1 MIDHIVKTLGV
12 PEPIPA
18 DVDRKLAVL
27 LLAGWRDGRG
37 PAYLRLARALSTQIR
52 AGRLA
57 VGSRLPTERDLAR
70 SLGVSRTSVV
80 SAYSALREEG
90 AIVSRQ
96 GAGTWVAGED
106 LPAPKEAAGPP
117 LLREVGPDQA
127 ALCDFA
133 SGIGT
138 AHPWAAEVIAGAGW
152 LDELAQQMERPGYLA
167 FGLPALREAIAD
179 HYRKT
184 GLPTRADQIV
194 VTTGAQQAL
203 SVIATALAEP
213 GGLAGV
219 QNPTYSGALDAFAA
233 TGLLPVPLAAG
244 PDVDG
249 KALAYAMTRH
259 RLRLAYL
266 IPTCH
271 SPTGAVMSLSTREEV
286 ASVAAAHD
294 VPIVDDTT
302 LAGLRLAGDPP
313 PVLASFAPT
322 APILTVGSLSKLT
335 WPGLRIGWI
344 RVPDR
349 QLAAVAAVK
358 KALDLGT
365 SVVSQVIAARLVA
378 GLPEAAARRRER
390 LLESLDCIEKL
401 LRDQLPE
408 WRWHRPDGGYLLWIA
423 LPAGDGAGF
432 AAVAQRYGVP
442 VLPGWLSSPN
452 NTHTDRIRLCYSHP
466 PELLRQAVPRLAQA
480 WRAYLS

>member
-1 MIDHIVKTLGV
+1 MKKTAD
-12 PEPIPA
+12 PEPIRA
-18 DVDRKLAVL
+18 DVDRRLAVL

-57 VGSRLPTERDLAR
+57 AGSRLPTERDLAR
-70 SLGVSRTSVV
+70 ALAVSRTSVV
-80 SAYSALREEG
+80 SAYGALRDEG
-90 AIVSRQ
+90 VIVSRQ

-106 LPAPKEAAGPP
+106 LAAPKETAGPP
-117 LLREVGPDQA
+117 FLREAGPNQA
-127 ALCDFA
+127 AFCDFA
-133 SGIGT
+133 SGIG
-138 AHPWAAEVIAGAGW
+138 AADPWAAEVIGGGEW
-152 LDELAQQMERPGYLA
+152 LSELSEAAEKPGYLA
-167 FGLPALREAIAD
+167 LGLPALREAIAN
-179 HYRKT
+179 HYEKT
-184 GLPTRADQIV
+184 GLPTRAEQIV
-194 VTTGAQQAL
+194 VTAGAQQAL

-244 PDVDG
+244 PEVDG

-271 SPTGAVMSLSTREEV
+271 SPTGTVMSLSTRESV
-286 ASVAAAHD
+286 AAVAAAHAM
-294 VPIVDDTT
+294 PMIDDTT
-302 LAGLRLAGDPP
+302 LAGLTLAGDPP
-313 PVLASFAPT
+313 PVLASFAPA

-344 RVPDR
+344 RVPGS
-349 QLAAVAAVK
+349 QLAAVASVK

-365 SVVSQVIAARLVA
+365 SVVSQVLAARLVA
-378 GLPEAAARRRER
+378 GLPEAAARRRESLR
-390 LLESLDCIEKL
+390 QSLDCIEKL

-408 WRWHRPDGGYLLWIA
+408 WRWRRPDGGYLLWVA

-432 AAVAQRYGVP
+432 AIAAAEHGVP

-452 NTHTDRIRLCYSHP
+452 NTHTDRIRLCYAHP
-466 PELLRQAVPRLAQA
+466 PELLRQAVPRLAAA
-480 WRAYLS
+480 WRTYVSH